1 MNKFLVAPC
10 SLKNNKEG
18 YSGQI
23 VSLIC
28 SSKNGLAICFPIS
41 EENAKII
48 NRILEKLSNKDKN
61 IDTDVNNTLSIYKAM
76 VDSWNSGGKFLS
88 GIYMDMELDD
98 SDKIEIISTKAIISH
113 TNDGC
118 IDNIVKINFVH
129 AITIAAMYKFEI
141 IISKELIEKLLP
153 TLENENED
161 ETKIENNQYKKN
173 NLKKTDNIFPKDKQI
188 LKIVKKIMNGKI
200 K

>member
-41 EENAKII
+41 EENANII
-48 NRILEKLSNKDKN
+48 NRILERLSNKDN
-61 IDTDVNNTLSIYKAM
+61 IDVDVNNTLSIYKTM

-98 SDKIEIISTKAIISH
+98 SNKIEIISTKAIISNN
-113 TNDGC
+113 NDGY

-129 AITIAAMYKFEI
+129 AITIAAIYKFEI

-153 TLENENED
+153 TLENEDED

>member
-113 TNDGC
+113 TNDGY

>member
-41 EENAKII
+41 EENANII
-48 NRILEKLSNKDKN
+48 NRILERLSNKDN
-61 IDTDVNNTLSIYKAM
+61 IDVDVNNTLSIYKTM

-98 SDKIEIISTKAIISH
+98 SNKIEIISTKAIISNN
-113 TNDGC
+113 NDGY

-153 TLENENED
+153 TLENEDED
-161 ETKIENNQYKKN
+161 ETKIENKKN

>member
-153 TLENENED
+153 TLENENE
-161 ETKIENNQYKKN
+161 TKIENNQYKKN